1 VKRAETAETG
11 VRQIEPLPGTRSAS
25 TLGRVDYEDAFV
37 VDVCEPSA
45 LTAEQWMRMILEG
58 ASAAVRLQLLSG
70 WSALGLRMRLPGTG
84 RSVLGWQ
91 IRAADSNFVL
101 LGAESRVGMPGELFL
116 RREAGRLLFATFVR
130 HDNAFVRT
138 LWTRVVPTHIRMVQ
152 ELLARAG
159 ATTAPDR

>member
-1 VKRAETAETG
+1 MRAEAAETG
-11 VRQIEPLPGTRSAS
+11 VRQIAPLPGVRSAS

-37 VDVCEPSA
+37 VDVGETSA

-70 WSALGLRMRLPGTG
+70 WSALGLRVSLSGTD

-91 IRAADSNFVL
+91 IRAADPTFVL

-116 RREAGRLLFATFVR
+116 RREADRLLFATFVR
-130 HDNAFVRT
+130 HDNAVVRA
-138 LWTRVVPTHIRMVQ
+138 LWARVVPTHVRMVQ

-159 ATTAPDR
+159 RDVRS

>member
-1 VKRAETAETG
+1 
-11 VRQIEPLPGTRSAS
+11 
-25 TLGRVDYEDAFV
+25 
-37 VDVCEPSA
+37 
-45 LTAEQWMRMILEG
+45 MRRILEG
-58 ASAAVRLQLLSG
+58 ASPGVKLQLLSG
-70 WSALGLRMRLPGTG
+70 WSALGLRVSLPVAD

-130 HDNAFVRT
+130 HDSAFVRT
-138 LWTRVVPTHIRMVQ
+138 LWARVVPTHVRMVQ

-159 ATTAPDR
+159 GDDSS